1 MYPSVVKYNLRAVKR
16 FPIYKQNKCHAPNFD
31 VKQFHMG
38 IVHIQYQHWTCD
50 FPIYIFSNIR
60 TIFTTNAFIAPI
72 LPTTGNCI
80 GPIYHY
86 YHQCYCN
93 LLSLLYLFYFV
104 YSYYYITGYCYD
116 YSTSIITTN
125 FNATVITKHY
135 QCNRYHQTLPNATVI
150 SKNYQCNRYH

>member
-1 MYPSVVKYNLRAVKR
+1 MSCAENWCKPISYGYSPHTISTLDRR
-16 FPIYKQNKCHAPNFD
+16 FPNLHGF
-31 VKQFHMG
+31 
-38 IVHIQYQHWTCD
+38 
-50 FPIYIFSNIR
+50 FSNIR
-60 TIFTTNAFIAPI
+60 TIFTINSFIAPI

-104 YSYYYITGYCYD
+104 YSYYYVTGYCYD

-125 FNATVITKHY
+125 FNATVIT
-135 QCNRYHQTLPNATVI
+135 NTINATVI
-150 SKNYQCNRYH
+150 TKHYQYNRYH